1 MPRPAPKTR
10 RQSASSPSFLGAD
23 KESDRYDASQALFN
37 YGFAQFE
44 EAVVLQAGQKLSA
57 VPVYKGKTNE
67 VNVRPQREVKLLL
80 PLGERSKAVA
90 ALDIQ
95 NPLIAPISEG
105 QEIGTI
111 RVRIGDKSTP
121 PCPPSPPNPSRSRF
135 FKRMWHSIKLLF

>member
-1 MPRPAPKTR
+1 M
-10 RQSASSPSFLGAD
+10 
-23 KESDRYDASQALFN
+23 
-37 YGFAQFE
+37 
-44 EAVVLQAGQKLSA
+44 
-57 VPVYKGKTNE
+57 PVYKGKTNE

-111 RVRIGDKSTP
+111 RVRIGDKIYATLP
-121 PCPPSPPNPSRSRF
+121 AVAAEPVEEAGF